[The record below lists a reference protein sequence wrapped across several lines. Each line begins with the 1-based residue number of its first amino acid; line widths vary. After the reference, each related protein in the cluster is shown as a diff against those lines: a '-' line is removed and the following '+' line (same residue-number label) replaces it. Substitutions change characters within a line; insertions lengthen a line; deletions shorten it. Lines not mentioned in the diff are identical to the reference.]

1 MPMPKVS
8 DDCVV
13 AVMQKAV
20 HTSGMGEFAV
30 GWLMDFAKEQ
40 PALCAQLSTW
50 ITHCADEVSEEHLTS
65 LTAMIGILLK
75 SIESQIDADELM
87 EELGE

>member
-8 DDCVV
+8 DECVV
-13 AVMQKAV
+13 AVLQKAV
-20 HTSGMGEFAV
+20 HTSGMGEFAIN
-30 GWLMDFAKEQ
+30 WLMNFAEDQ

-50 ITHCADEVSEEHLTS
+50 ITRCADDVSEEHLTS

-75 SIESQIDADELM
+75 SIESQIEADQLI